1 MYIGPKPS
9 AIVANRNSKLIEEV
23 ELVRLL
29 RQREKR
35 GYSLLYDNYS
45 PALYG
50 VIRKIVRSE
59 ELAQDVLQDAFVK
72 IWRSFDSFDDSKG
85 SLFTWILNVARNTAI
100 DRIRSQS
107 YKQAMNAQSLNGT
120 SSVLE
125 ISSAT
130 HQSVDHI
137 GLDTVLPLLRPE
149 HREIIDYV
157 YFKGF
162 TQTEVAEN
170 LGMPLGTVKTRV
182 RMAIDHLRKIL
193 K

>member
-1 MYIGPKPS
+1 M
-9 AIVANRNSKLIEEV
+9 ANRNSRLINEQ
-23 ELVRLL
+23 ELIRLL
-29 RQREKR
+29 RLREKK
-35 GYSLLYDNYS
+35 GYTLLYDNYS
-45 PALYG
+45 AALYG

-59 ELAQDVLQDAFVK
+59 ELAQDVMQDAFVK
-72 IWRSFDSFDDSKG
+72 IWRSFDSFDDAKG

-107 YKQAMNAQSLNGT
+107 YKQTMNAQPL
-120 SSVLE
+120 SSSSPGME
-125 ISSAT
+125 MSSAT
-130 HQSVDHI
+130 HQAVDHI

-149 HREIIDYV
+149 HREIIDYL

>member
-1 MYIGPKPS
+1 MDEK
-9 AIVANRNSKLIEEV
+9 

-35 GYSLLYDNYS
+35 GFSLLYDQYS

-50 VIRKIVRSE
+50 VVRKIVRSE

-72 IWRSFDSFDDSKG
+72 IWKSIESYDSSKG
-85 SLFTWILNVARNTAI
+85 TLFTWILNVARNTAI
-100 DRIRSQS
+100 DRIRTQEFKQS
-107 YKQAMNAQSLNGT
+107 LNAQSVTDASPQLDWQ
-120 SSVLE
+120 
-125 ISSAT
+125 SAS
-130 HQSVDHI
+130 HLPVDHI
-137 GLDTVLPLLRPE
+137 GLEKVLPLLRPE
-149 HREIIDYV
+149 HLEIIDYV

-162 TQTEVAEN
+162 TQTEVAES

-182 RMAIDHLRKIL
+182 RMAIDHLRKLL

>member
-1 MYIGPKPS
+1 M
-9 AIVANRNSKLIEEV
+9 ANRNSRLIDEK
-23 ELVRLL
+23 ELIRLL
-29 RQREKR
+29 RQRDKK
-35 GYSLLYDNYS
+35 GYTLLYENYS

-59 ELAQDVLQDAFVK
+59 ESAQDVMQDAFVK
-72 IWRSFDSFDDSKG
+72 IWKSFDSFDHSKG
-85 SLFTWILNVARNTAI
+85 SLFTWLLNVARNTAI

-107 YKQAMNAQSLNGT
+107 FKQSQNAQSLTGT
-120 SSVLE
+120 TPVME
-125 ISSAT
+125 MNSAT

-157 YFKGF
+157 YFRGF